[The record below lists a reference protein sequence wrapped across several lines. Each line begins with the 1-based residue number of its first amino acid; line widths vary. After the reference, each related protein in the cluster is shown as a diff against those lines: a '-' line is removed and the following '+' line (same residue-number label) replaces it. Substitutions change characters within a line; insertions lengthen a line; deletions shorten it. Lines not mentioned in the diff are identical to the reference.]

1 MTNEKPA
8 RKTYSKRRV
17 REYSKRAERE
27 FIIRETE
34 KFLASGGTITYCKTM
49 KASTF
54 TEKND
59 DDEVKQA

>member
-17 REYSKRAERE
+17 REYSKRVERE

-34 KFLASGGTITYCKTM
+34 KFLASGGTITYCKPM
-49 KASTF
+49 RASTF
-54 TEKND
+54 VEKG
-59 DDEVKQA
+59 DEDQAKQV